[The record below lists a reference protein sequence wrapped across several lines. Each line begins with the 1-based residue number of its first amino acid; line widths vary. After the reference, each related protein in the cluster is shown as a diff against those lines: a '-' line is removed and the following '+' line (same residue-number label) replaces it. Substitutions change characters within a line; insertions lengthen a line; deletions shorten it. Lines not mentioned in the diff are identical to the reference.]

1 MPRLLIPVLLASLA
15 LGAQAQTAG
24 RSDDTVFHSALAPMT
39 PRLREADASGV
50 LRRLVIEDRA
60 GAARSAELVRVPLF
74 FHEGECADPDA
85 LEIVPAGGGAP
96 LPYQADDIRRDAN
109 GRVARMH
116 LYFEIDLK
124 PWERK
129 SFIVRAGVNPARSLP
144 RLDLTLTDQSI
155 RLAGQELAVTFSRQ
169 PGQTGAITLIH
180 TPFVDC
186 DASAS
191 PLVPSITLVRQSPDT
206 KVTRTTK
213 LLWSEAD
220 IRDFRWSTGPLF
232 AKLIVRA
239 GPRDVPDNVEYTYI
253 VPRRGTTLLQSQRL
267 FPTDPDDLDSIGTGE
282 NILLSGKP
290 LLGKTADNTVFSV
303 PAGLRRLTR
312 LQHAYTNSA
321 LVSPQSKA
329 SLLVIGEA
337 QNFVRGV
344 QLDPN
349 GNLAVNAIKFNR
361 TAGGN
366 SDTLRAYWGQARYV
380 FSSAVTEEDL
390 WQRSLPAMLPLTA
403 IVDEPQVTR
412 EDFLAS
418 ISTVSKA
425 FWDIKYWGRS
435 WAATGAML
443 HLKPDPAAL
452 ASTLNKINQRETD
465 VAFWLPKPDAKPQ
478 PGKKDVGRVDPYG
491 ITYGAISAGPF
502 ARWIAPSD
510 KLDAV
515 NLAIARASRQVNA
528 KTDKNNFPYIDCFA
542 TALNMQVGSY
552 TLGIY
557 AGRKTGDLDLARFYL
572 DCARTPSVSGVFG
585 HGQRPY
591 TGNISS
597 PGDTDMLY
605 ECLTDFYL
613 RSLEFLCDEDLNLH
627 PAVFGRYFDAID
639 VNADLY
645 QRNRKEPGD
654 RVPAWWRANLF
665 RAQSHDHRWE
675 AWDAAPM
682 YGMFAH
688 PSDQGSVGLTEAA
701 YWMKHREGRK
711 VNWSELM
718 PMFLADVNLRHGL
731 KTYRPPT
738 LPPLPANIKV
748 AREGDANMVTWEPV
762 SNATEYR
769 VYRAAR
775 MGGPWLWLNSPYATS
790 PAAPLT
796 ATRFSDPAATATDVY
811 FVTAIDKTGR
821 ESRWYDQE
829 P

>member
-1 MPRLLIPVLLASLA
+1 MHRFLIPVFLAGLV
-15 LGAQAQTAG
+15 LNAQAQPQG
-24 RSDDTVFHSALAPMT
+24 RSDDSVFHSAPAPMT
-39 PRLREADASGV
+39 PRLREGDGGAV
-50 LRRLVIEDRA
+50 QRRLVVEERA

-85 LEIVPAGGGAP
+85 LEILPADGGAP
-96 LPYQADDIRRDAN
+96 VPYQADDIRRDAS

-129 SFIVRAGVNPARSLP
+129 SFILRPGTNPARSLP
-144 RLDLTLTDQSI
+144 KLELTQTDQSI

-169 PGQTGAITLIH
+169 TGQAGAITFVQ
-180 TPFVDC
+180 TPFIDW
-186 DASAS
+186 DASAA
-191 PLVPSITLVRQSPDT
+191 PLLPSITLVRQSPDT
-206 KVTRTTK
+206 KVTRSTR

-239 GPRDVPDNVEYTYI
+239 GPKVVPDNVEYTYI
-253 VPRRGTTLLQSQRL
+253 VPRRGSTLLQSQRL
-267 FPTDPDDLDSIGTGE
+267 FPTDPDDLDSIGAGE
-282 NILLSGKP
+282 NILLAGKP
-290 LLGKTADNTVFSV
+290 ILGKSADTAVVAV

-312 LQHAYTNSA
+312 SLHAYTNPA

-337 QNFVRGV
+337 QNFVRGI
-344 QLDPN
+344 QLGN
-349 GNLAVNAIKFNR
+349 GSVAVNAAKFAR
-361 TAGGN
+361 TPGGN

-380 FSSAVTEEDL
+380 FSSAVSEEDL

-403 IVDEPQVTR
+403 IVDEPQITR
-412 EDFLAS
+412 DNFLVSLSA
-418 ISTVSKA
+418 VSKA
-425 FWDIKYWGRS
+425 FWDIKYWGRG

-452 ASTLNKINQRETD
+452 ATTLGKINPRETD
-465 VAFWLPKPDAKPQ
+465 IAFWLPKPDAKPQ

-502 ARWIAPSD
+502 ARWIAPSE

-515 NLAIARASRQVNA
+515 SLAIARASRQVNA

-591 TGNISS
+591 TGNISG
-597 PGDTDMLY
+597 PGDTDLLY
-605 ECLTDFYL
+605 ECLTDLYL

-627 PAVFGRYFDAID
+627 PAVFARYFDAID

-645 QRNRKEPGD
+645 QRNRKEPGE
-654 RVPAWWRANLF
+654 RVPAWWRASMF

-675 AWDAAPM
+675 SWDAAPF
-682 YGMFAH
+682 YGIFAH
-688 PSDQGSVGLTEAA
+688 PADQGAAGLTEAA

-718 PMFLADVNLRHGL
+718 PMFLADVNLRHGV
-731 KTYRPPT
+731 KSYRRPA
-738 LPPLPANIKV
+738 LPPLPANLKV
-748 AREGDANMVTWEPV
+748 AREGDANAVAWDAVP
-762 SNATEYR
+762 SAAEYR
-769 VYRAAR
+769 VYRAAK
-775 MGGPWLWLNSPYATS
+775 MGGPWMWLNSPYAAP
-790 PAAPLT
+790 PAAALT
-796 ATRFSDPAATATDVY
+796 ATRFSDRDGKPSDVY
-811 FVTAIDKTGR
+811 FVTAVDKTGR
-821 ESRWYDQE
+821 ESRWYDRE